1 MFSKVRDV
9 FRVRE
14 VFFSRIYWYSVL
26 SVYRSIELKQER
38 PTFVMKLFEMVNFV
52 LILVIAMV
60 SWPSLPFQVIVS
72 MAFISFVLVASAAEY
87 LAKRTKHHFRLAPWT
102 PPERYHRRRP

>member
-26 SVYRSIELKQER
+26 SVYRRIELKQER
-38 PTFVMKLFEMVNFV
+38 PTFVMKLLEMVNFV

-60 SWPSLPFQVIVS
+60 S
-72 MAFISFVLVASAAEY
+72 
-87 LAKRTKHHFRLAPWT
+87 
-102 PPERYHRRRP
+102 

>member
-38 PTFVMKLFEMVNFV
+38 PTFVMKLLEMVNFV

-72 MAFISFVLVASAAEY
+72 IAFISFVLVARAAEN
-87 LAKRTKHHFRLAPWT
+87 LAKRTFRLAPWT
-102 PPERYHRRRP
+102 PP